1 MKHLIYTEKSYISF
15 EKYESNDD
23 MVVALV
29 VAASLTT
36 MVYALPEQQALA
48 WGHGHGHGHG
58 GGCGFGCGGCA
69 DFFGWGNCDGLG
81 DGWDY

>member
-1 MKHLIYTEKSYISF
+1 MNRMTTV
-15 EKYESNDD
+15 
-23 MVVALV
+23 VVALV

-48 WGHGHGHGHG
+48 WGHGHGHGG
-58 GGCGFGCGGCA
+58 GCGFGGCGFGGCGFGCGGCA
-69 DFFGWGNCDGLG
+69 DFFGWGNCDGWG